1 MSENLKGNK
10 AYYSGLAA
18 EHKIAKAYRVG
29 GYHLE
34 AHRWRSL
41 AGEIDLIF
49 KTSVSWVFVE
59 VKKSQNHERAAQLL
73 TAFQRRHINAAAQ
86 VFMGQVRSAP
96 CLAMRFDLAL
106 IDRFGAILI
115 VENVFF
121 SEDFQ
126 EPSEMGFI

>member
-1 MSENLKGNK
+1 M
-10 AYYSGLAA
+10 
-18 EHKIAKAYRVG
+18 
-29 GYHLE
+29 E
-34 AHRWRSL
+34 AQQRRSL

-49 KTSVSWVFVE
+49 KTSVCWVFVE
-59 VKKSQNHERAAQLL
+59 VKKSQNYERAAQL
-73 TAFQRRHINAAAQ
+73 
-86 VFMGQVRSAP
+86 FMGQVRSAP
-96 CLAMRFDLAL
+96 CMATRFDLAL